1 MAKLPQRLRERRI
14 YAASSAQAFSV
25 FPGPTTGTRCGRYV
39 LLRVFLRG
47 RFGFGFGLRFGFRV
61 GSLRV
66 GCCLM
71 AVD

>member
-1 MAKLPQRLRERRI
+1 MAKLPQWLWERRI
-14 YAASSAQAFSV
+14 YAPSSAQAVSV
-25 FPGPTTGTRCGRYV
+25 FPRPVVGASCGRYI

-61 GSLRV
+61 GSLWA